1 MANLPFITPPI
12 IPGKCRAGPRR
23 DGENHKMRRLCLFGF
38 GILALLSAE
47 VIHAEEPGTQSSL
60 QGEPAVLPVPETS
73 DASPQRPRF
82 RGRPLVLD
90 ITARV
95 IEQNQTVIWNE
106 SHKKDTIPGR
116 PVGIKMVG
124 TNIVVEAQFTP
135 YVRRGGQK
143 FLVAQGQIWLEVPNQ
158 GIRYHTSMQTIPLE
172 FGEPIYFFPL
182 GSQRDGDAASI
193 EVMLTL
199 YPHDEE

>member
-1 MANLPFITPPI
+1 
-12 IPGKCRAGPRR
+12 
-23 DGENHKMRRLCLFGF
+23 MRRICLLGL
-38 GILALLSAE
+38 GILALLSGAF
-47 VIHAEEPGTQSSL
+47 IHAEEPGNQ
-60 QGEPAVLPVPETS
+60 ATS
-73 DASPQRPRF
+73 PSPQSPTDTPSPRF

-106 SHKKDTIPGR
+106 SHKKNTIPGR
-116 PVGIKMVG
+116 PVGIKLVG
-124 TNIVVEAQFTP
+124 TNIVVEVQFTP
-135 YVRRGGQK
+135 YVRRNGQK

-182 GSQRDGDAASI
+182 GPQRDGGAACI
-193 EVMLTL
+193 EVMLIL
-199 YPHDEE
+199 NPYDEE

>member
-1 MANLPFITPPI
+1 
-12 IPGKCRAGPRR
+12 
-23 DGENHKMRRLCLFGF
+23 MRSLRLLRFCIF
-38 GILALLSAE
+38 ALLSAGF
-47 VIHAEEPGTQSSL
+47 IHAEEPGTKPGL
-60 QGEPAVLPVPETS
+60 QEEPAVLPLPES
-73 DASPQRPRF
+73 DHQQRPRF

-106 SHKKDTIPGR
+106 SHKKETIPGR
-116 PVGIKMVG
+116 PVGIKLVG
-124 TNIVVEAQFTP
+124 TNIAVEAQFTP

-182 GSQRDGDAASI
+182 GPQKDGGAAYI
-193 EVMLTL
+193 EVILIL
-199 YPHDEE
+199 SPYEEE

>member
-1 MANLPFITPPI
+1 
-12 IPGKCRAGPRR
+12 
-23 DGENHKMRRLCLFGF
+23 MRRLCLFGF
-38 GILALLSAE
+38 GIMALLSAAF
-47 VIHAEEPGTQSSL
+47 IHAEDSETQSRPR
-60 QGEPAVLPVPETS
+60 GEPAVSPIPGS
-73 DASPQRPRF
+73 PDAVPQRPRF

-106 SHKKDTIPGR
+106 SHKKETIPGR
-116 PVGIKMVG
+116 PVGIKLVG
-124 TNIVVEAQFTP
+124 TNIAVEVQFTP
-135 YVRRGGQK
+135 YLRRGGQK

-172 FGEPIYFFPL
+172 FGDPIYFFPL
-182 GSQRDGDAASI
+182 GPRKDEGATYI

-199 YPHDEE
+199 TPN

>member
-1 MANLPFITPPI
+1 
-12 IPGKCRAGPRR
+12 
-23 DGENHKMRRLCLFGF
+23 MRRLCLLGF
-38 GILALLSAE
+38 GILTLLS
-47 VIHAEEPGTQSSL
+47 VGFIHADEPGTQPGA
-60 QGEPAVLPVPETS
+60 QKEPAFLPVPES
-73 DASPQRPRF
+73 PDAPQRPRF

-106 SHKKDTIPGR
+106 SHKKETIPGR
-116 PVGIKMVG
+116 PVGIKLVG
-124 TNIVVEAQFTP
+124 TNIAVEVQFTP
-135 YVRRGGQK
+135 YFRRGGQK

-158 GIRYHTSMQTIPLE
+158 GVRYHTSMQTIPLE

-182 GSQRDGDAASI
+182 GPRKDEGATYI

-199 YPHDEE
+199 SPQDEE

>member
-1 MANLPFITPPI
+1 
-12 IPGKCRAGPRR
+12 
-23 DGENHKMRRLCLFGF
+23 MRGLSVFRFC
-38 GILALLSAE
+38 ILALLSIGF
-47 VIHAEEPGTQSSL
+47 IHAEEPGTQSGL
-60 QGEPAVLPVPETS
+60 QGEPAVVPVPE
-73 DASPQRPRF
+73 SPDTQNQRPRF
-82 RGRPLVLD
+82 RGRPLILD

-106 SHKKDTIPGR
+106 SHKKETIPGR
-116 PVGIKMVG
+116 PVGIKLVG

-143 FLVAQGQIWLEVPNQ
+143 FLIAQGQIWLEVPNQ

-182 GSQRDGDAASI
+182 GSRKEGGASYI

-199 YPHDEE
+199 TPQNEE